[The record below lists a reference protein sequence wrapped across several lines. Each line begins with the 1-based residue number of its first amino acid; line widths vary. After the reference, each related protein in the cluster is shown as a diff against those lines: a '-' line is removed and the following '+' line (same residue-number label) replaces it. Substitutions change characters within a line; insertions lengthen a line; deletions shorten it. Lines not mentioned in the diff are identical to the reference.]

1 MFLASQASAVGDTF
15 PTQPASSSV
24 WDSPPGVFVQ
34 VVAIAGLCVLAAA
47 VVAIFLKPPKR

>member
-24 WDSPPGVFVQ
+24 WDSTPGVLVQ
-34 VVAIAGLCVLAAA
+34 VVAIAGLCILAAA